1 MMAKMM
7 TEVSLAI
14 GLIVPAL
21 LLPQVLTFLNG
32 SGDPLHQPTYR
43 TEPVLY
49 QSRACDPVN
58 DPSSCQ
64 PS

>member
-1 MMAKMM
+1 MMAK
-7 TEVSLAI
+7 VSLAI

-21 LLPQVLTFLNG
+21 LLPQVLTVLKG

-49 QSRACDPVN
+49 QSGGCDPVN
-58 DPSSCQ
+58 DPSSCK